1 MNPTHLSE
9 HLKALY
15 RYRDLVIVWGMREIR
30 IRYKQSLLGVG
41 WAILQPLVMMVI
53 FTVVFSLF
61 ARVPTNGIPY
71 PIFSYTALL
80 PWTMFATAITFGV
93 PSLINNLN
101 LVVRTYFPREILP
114 IGAVGASLFDF
125 LVASSIFIV
134 MLFFYHVK
142 LTWAVAWL
150 PIVLIIQL
158 MLTLGIIFL
167 GSAVIVFYR
176 DIRFL
181 VPLGL
186 QIWMYLTPIIYP
198 ITSVPE
204 RFLPIYMLNPMAGI
218 ITSYRQIILYGQP
231 PSWNYLGI
239 SAVEAVVMLILG
251 YLVFKRLEISFA
263 DII

>member
-9 HLKALY
+9 YLKELY